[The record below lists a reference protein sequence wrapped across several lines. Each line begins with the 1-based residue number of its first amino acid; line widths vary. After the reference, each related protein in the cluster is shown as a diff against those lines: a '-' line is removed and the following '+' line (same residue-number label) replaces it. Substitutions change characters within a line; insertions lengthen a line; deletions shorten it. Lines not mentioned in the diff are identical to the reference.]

1 MLSKPVG
8 STGLYALNTTTGTVT
23 LTTFDG
29 LKPRKVRVAVSGYAA
44 VVQLANNGT
53 ADNNSDILMPANTVE
68 HFSLEGVTTCTYV
81 IVSGAGGTG
90 WISFTPVA

>member
-8 STGLYALNTTTGTVT
+8 PTGLFALNATTGTTT
-23 LTTFDG
+23 LSRFDG
-29 LKPRKVRVAVSGYAA
+29 TTPRKVRVAVTGYAA
-44 VVQLANNGT
+44 VIQLANNGV
-53 ADNNSDILMPANTVE
+53 ADNNSDILIPPGTVE

-90 WISFTPVA
+90 LISFTPVA